1 MLCVQL
7 DESLEKKLDDL
18 CAATARNRED
28 CLREALEN
36 YIEDMEDII
45 IATGRLNDGEPAI
58 SLEEAR
64 RLLDLDR

>member
-7 DESLEKKLDDL
+7 DENLEKKLDDL

-45 IATGRLNDGEPAI
+45 VATRRLNDGEPAI
-58 SLEEAR
+58 GLEEAR
-64 RLLDLDR
+64 RLLDLDG